1 MKNILRFIKEV
12 MPYRMIMI
20 WVAILT
26 LCAAAIGMPMPRII
40 GWILDQLYNKQTF
53 PLWWIFAS
61 IMGISLLAGI
71 VGYGLGIL
79 VTTLGQRF
87 MYDMRKKL
95 YSHMQTLSLGYFEKR
110 QTGKLVSI
118 IVNDVGTVN
127 SLLTGGFTT
136 LISDIATLIATL
148 FIVFK
153 MNWVLALYAMCVYP
167 IYIANY
173 LAFIGKI
180 KWNSRL
186 VRDQRDTMLGNLYEK
201 LAAVSVVK
209 SYAQER
215 YEVSQFVGTTRGLLR
230 LNIRQGS
237 LGTGLWVNA
246 EVIGAMGTAVLLWFG
261 GQMVMNIGGK
271 AAMNHTTLTPG
282 ELNAFIAYIGGYM
295 YGPILRLIQMNE
307 LLARTNAAL
316 ERIFYMLD
324 TKPSIDNAP
333 DAKLLPEI
341 RGAVKFD
348 DVWFEYEPGQ
358 PVIKGINIDVKP
370 GQMVALVGSSGSGK
384 TTLMNLLQRH
394 YDVTKGQI
402 TIDGLDLR
410 DITLDSLKQQIGVV
424 IQETTL
430 FNDTLME
437 NIRYGKL
444 DATDDEV
451 KQAAH
456 AANIGHVIEAMPKGY
471 KMKYGEDGVKLS
483 GGERQRMAIAR
494 ALLSD
499 PRILILDEATSQL
512 DSETE
517 TLIQQ
522 ALERLME
529 GRTSFVIAH
538 RLSTIVKADKI
549 VVMGQGQIIEMGT
562 HDELLALDGEYAAL
576 YNQQFKVALEGLD
589 NESESAA
596 S

>member
-12 MPYRMIMI
+12 MPYRMTMI

-26 LCAAAIGMPMPRII
+26 LCAAAIGLPMPRII
-40 GWILDQLYNKQTF
+40 GWLLDKLYSGEPF
-53 PLWWIFAS
+53 PLWWIFAA
-61 IMGISLLAGI
+61 IMGISLLGSI
-71 VGYGLGIL
+71 VGYGLGVL

-87 MYDMRKKL
+87 MYDMREKL

-127 SLLTGGFTT
+127 ALLTGGFTT
-136 LISDIATLIATL
+136 LISDVATLVATL

-153 MNWVLALYAMCVYP
+153 MNPWLALYALCVYP
-167 IYIANY
+167 IYVTNY
-173 LAFIGKI
+173 LTFIGRI

-215 YEVSQFVGTTRGLLR
+215 YEVTQFVGTTRGLLR

-246 EVIGAMGTAVLLWFG
+246 EFIGAIGTAVLLWFG
-261 GQMVMNIGGK
+261 GQMVMNLGGK
-271 AAMNHTTLTPG
+271 EPSLTPG
-282 ELNAFIAYIGGYM
+282 SLNAFIMYIGGYL
-295 YGPILRLIQMNE
+295 YGPTLRLIQMNE

-324 TKPSIDNAP
+324 TKPDIDNAP
-333 DAKLLPEI
+333 KAKKLPEI
-341 RGAVKFD
+341 QGGVKYD

-384 TTLMNLLQRH
+384 TTLVNLLQRH
-394 YDVTKGQI
+394 YDVTKGKI
-402 TIDGLDLR
+402 TIDGMDLR

-444 DATDDEV
+444 EATDEEV
-451 KQAAH
+451 YDAAK
-456 AANIGHVIEAMPKGY
+456 AANIAHVIEAMPKGFL
-471 KMKYGEDGVKLS
+471 MKYGEDGVKLS

-549 VVMGQGQIIEMGT
+549 IVMGQGQIIEMGN
-562 HDELLALDGEYAAL
+562 HEELLALDGEYAAL
-576 YNQQFKVALEGLD
+576 YNQQFKVALEGL
-589 NESESAA
+589 ESSE
-596 S
+596 

>member
-12 MPYRMIMI
+12 MPYRMTMI

-26 LCAAAIGMPMPRII
+26 LCAAAIGLPMPRII
-40 GWILDQLYNKQTF
+40 GWLLDRLYSGKPF
-53 PLWWIFAS
+53 PLWWIFAA
-61 IMGISLLAGI
+61 IMGISVMGGL
-71 VGYGLGIL
+71 VGYGLGVL

-87 MYDMRKKL
+87 MYDMREKL

-127 SLLTGGFTT
+127 ALLTGGFTT
-136 LISDIATLIATL
+136 LISDVATLGATL

-153 MNWVLALYAMCVYP
+153 MNPWLALYALCVYP
-167 IYIANY
+167 IYVTNY
-173 LAFIGKI
+173 LTFIGRI
-180 KWNSRL
+180 KWTSRL

-230 LNIRQGS
+230 LNVKQGS

-246 EVIGAMGTAVLLWFG
+246 EIIGALGTAVLLWFG
-261 GQMVMNIGGK
+261 GQMVMHLGGK
-271 AAMNHTTLTPG
+271 EPTLTPG
-282 ELNAFIAYIGGYM
+282 SLNAFIMYIGGYL
-295 YGPILRLIQMNE
+295 YGPTLRLIQMNE

-324 TKPSIDNAP
+324 TKPDIDNAP
-333 DAKLLPEI
+333 KAKQLPEI
-341 RGAVKFD
+341 QGGVRFD
-348 DVWFEYEPGQ
+348 NVWFEYEPGQ
-358 PVIKGINIDVKP
+358 PVLKGIDIEVKP

-394 YDVTKGQI
+394 YDVTKGKI
-402 TIDGLDLR
+402 TIDGMDLR
-410 DITLDSLKQQIGVV
+410 EITLDSLKQQIGVV

-444 DATDDEV
+444 EATDEEV
-451 KQAAH
+451 YNAAQ
-456 AANIGHVIEAMPKGY
+456 AANIAHVIEAMPKGFL
-471 KMKYGEDGVKLS
+471 MKYGEDGVKLS

-549 VVMGQGQIIEMGT
+549 IVMGQGQIIEMGT
-562 HDELLALDGEYAAL
+562 HEELLAKDGEYAGL
-576 YNQQFKVALEGLD
+576 YNQQFKVALEGLETSD
-589 NESESAA
+589 
-596 S
+596 

>member
-12 MPYRMIMI
+12 MPYRMTMI

-26 LCAAAIGMPMPRII
+26 LCAAAIGLPMPRII
-40 GWILDQLYNKQTF
+40 GWLLDRLYSGKPF
-53 PLWWIFAS
+53 PLWWIFAA
-61 IMGISLLAGI
+61 IMGISLLGSI
-71 VGYGLGIL
+71 VGYGLGVL

-87 MYDMRKKL
+87 MYDMREKL

-127 SLLTGGFTT
+127 ALLTGGFTT
-136 LISDIATLIATL
+136 LISDVATLGATL

-153 MNWVLALYAMCVYP
+153 MNPWLALYALCVYP
-167 IYIANY
+167 IYVTNY
-173 LAFIGKI
+173 LTFIGRI

-215 YEVSQFVGTTRGLLR
+215 YEVTQFVGTTRGLLK

-246 EVIGAMGTAVLLWFG
+246 EFIGAIGTAVLLWFG
-261 GQMVMNIGGK
+261 GQMVMHLGGK
-271 AAMNHTTLTPG
+271 EPSLTPG
-282 ELNAFIAYIGGYM
+282 SLNAFIMYIGGYL
-295 YGPILRLIQMNE
+295 YGPTLRLIQMNE

-324 TKPSIDNAP
+324 TKPDIDNAP
-333 DAKLLPEI
+333 KAMKLPEI
-341 RGAVKFD
+341 QGGVRYE

-384 TTLMNLLQRH
+384 TTLVNLLQRH
-394 YDVTKGQI
+394 YDVTKGKI
-402 TIDGLDLR
+402 TIDGMDIR

-444 DATDDEV
+444 EATDEQVYD
-451 KQAAH
+451 AAK
-456 AANIGHVIEAMPKGY
+456 AANIAHVIEVMPKGFL
-471 KMKYGEDGVKLS
+471 MKYGEDGVKLS

-549 VVMGQGQIIEMGT
+549 IVMGQGQIIEMGN
-562 HDELLALDGEYAAL
+562 HEELLALDGEYAAL
-576 YNQQFKVALEGLD
+576 YNQQFKVALEGL
-589 NESESAA
+589 ESSD
-596 S
+596 

>member
-1 MKNILRFIKEV
+1 MKNIFRFIKEV
-12 MPYRMIMI
+12 MPYRMTMI

-26 LCAAAIGMPMPRII
+26 LCAAAIGLPMPRII
-40 GWILDQLYNKQTF
+40 GWLLDRLYSGKPF
-53 PLWWIFAS
+53 PLWWIFAA
-61 IMGISLLAGI
+61 IMGISLLGSI
-71 VGYGLGIL
+71 VGYGLGVL

-87 MYDMRKKL
+87 MYDMREKL

-127 SLLTGGFTT
+127 ALLTGGFTT
-136 LISDIATLIATL
+136 LISDVATLGATL

-153 MNWVLALYAMCVYP
+153 MNPWLALYALCVYP
-167 IYIANY
+167 IYVTNY
-173 LAFIGKI
+173 LTFIGRI

-215 YEVSQFVGTTRGLLR
+215 YEVTQFVGTTRGLLK

-246 EVIGAMGTAVLLWFG
+246 EFIGAIGTAVLLWFG
-261 GQMVMNIGGK
+261 GQMVMHLGGK
-271 AAMNHTTLTPG
+271 EPSLTPG
-282 ELNAFIAYIGGYM
+282 SLNAFIMYIGGYL
-295 YGPILRLIQMNE
+295 YGPTLRLIQMNE

-324 TKPSIDNAP
+324 TKPDIDNAP
-333 DAKLLPEI
+333 KAMKLPEI
-341 RGAVKFD
+341 QGGVRYE

-384 TTLMNLLQRH
+384 TTLVNLLQRH
-394 YDVTKGQI
+394 YDVTKGKI
-402 TIDGLDLR
+402 TIDGMDLR

-444 DATDDEV
+444 DATDEEV
-451 KQAAH
+451 YDAAK
-456 AANIGHVIEAMPKGY
+456 AANIAHVIEAMPKGFL
-471 KMKYGEDGVKLS
+471 MKYGEDGVKLS

-494 ALLSD
+494 ALLSN

-549 VVMGQGQIIEMGT
+549 IVMGQGQIIEMGN
-562 HDELLALDGEYAAL
+562 HEELLALDGEYAAL
-576 YNQQFKVALEGLD
+576 YNQQFKVALDSL
-589 NESESAA
+589 ESGD
-596 S
+596 

>member
-12 MPYRMIMI
+12 MPYRMTMI

-26 LCAAAIGMPMPRII
+26 LCAAAIGLPMPRII
-40 GWILDQLYNKQTF
+40 GWLLDRLYSREPF
-53 PLWWIFAS
+53 PLWWIFAA
-61 IMGISLLAGI
+61 IMGISLLGSI
-71 VGYGLGIL
+71 VGYGLGVL

-87 MYDMRKKL
+87 MYDMREKL

-127 SLLTGGFTT
+127 ALLTGGFTT
-136 LISDIATLIATL
+136 LISDVATLGATL

-153 MNWVLALYAMCVYP
+153 MNPWLALYALCVYP
-167 IYIANY
+167 IYVTNY
-173 LAFIGKI
+173 LTFIGRI
-180 KWNSRL
+180 KWTSRL

-230 LNIRQGS
+230 LNIQQGS

-246 EVIGAMGTAVLLWFG
+246 EIIGALGTAVLLWFG
-261 GQMVMNIGGK
+261 GQMVMHLGGK
-271 AAMNHTTLTPG
+271 EPTLTPG
-282 ELNAFIAYIGGYM
+282 SLNAFIMYIGGYL
-295 YGPILRLIQMNE
+295 YGPTLRLIQMNE

-316 ERIFYMLD
+316 ERIFYMMD
-324 TKPSIDNAP
+324 TKPDIDNAP
-333 DAKLLPEI
+333 KALKLPEI
-341 RGAVKFD
+341 QGGVKFEG
-348 DVWFEYEPGQ
+348 VWFEYEPGQ
-358 PVIKGINIDVKP
+358 PVLKGIDIEVKP

-384 TTLMNLLQRH
+384 TTLVNLLQRH
-394 YDVTKGQI
+394 YDVTKGKI

-444 DATDDEV
+444 EATDEDV
-451 KQAAH
+451 YNAAQ
-456 AANIGHVIEAMPKGY
+456 AANIAHVIEAMPKGFL
-471 KMKYGEDGVKLS
+471 MKYGEDGVKLS

-549 VVMGQGQIIEMGT
+549 IVMGQGQIIEMGT
-562 HDELLALDGEYAAL
+562 HEELLAADGEYAAL
-576 YNQQFKVALEGLD
+576 YNQQFKVALEGL
-589 NESESAA
+589 ESSD
-596 S
+596 